1 MYINPLPYGPD
12 GIAKY
17 YRLRRRWE
25 VMSASFVPRG
35 EMIWSLVGK
44 KGPSTAGDGDLV
56 KSPVDMRNKT

>member
-1 MYINPLPYGPD
+1 
-12 GIAKY
+12 
-17 YRLRRRWE
+17 
-25 VMSASFVPRG
+25 MSASFVPRG